1 MCWFA
6 LKLIAGGSLLLADQN
21 LLVAAGSTAA
31 SERENCTEPLGVA

>member
-31 SERENCTEPLGVA
+31 PERENCTEPLGVA